1 METNVLTRTDRLD
14 WERDTVIVQ
23 KKRFVVLLGKET
35 LMERYDTKVLLS
47 TGFIAVALKKLS
59 LRGEKSLIRKGL
71 LFTLIESFLIRKKI
85 IAS

>member
-47 TGFIAVALKKLS
+47 TGFIAVALKKNS
-59 LRGEKSLIRKGL
+59 L
-71 LFTLIESFLIRKKI
+71 
-85 IAS
+85 

>member
-1 METNVLTRTDRLD
+1 METNVLTRTDRLG
-14 WERDTVIVQ
+14 ERYCNSA